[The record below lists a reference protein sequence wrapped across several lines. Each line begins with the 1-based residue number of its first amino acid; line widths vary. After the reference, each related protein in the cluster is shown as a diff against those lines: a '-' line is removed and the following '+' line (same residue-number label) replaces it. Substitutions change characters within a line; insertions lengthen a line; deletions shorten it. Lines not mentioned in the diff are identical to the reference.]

1 MSREMRRARAQSRAP
16 ATPASPRLHRARRGS
31 AADPKPRPPPSRD
44 GSPGFPRPPGRL
56 GFLRS
61 PDSRRSGS
69 RDPSPPRPPADGA
82 AAVTDRAGGNR
93 PSGAPAVRPSS
104 SRRRARFQ
112 AAPSDRAGRAGGAP
126 PSRSP
131 KHSAP
136 GDRLDAA
143 PRSERRGSLRNA
155 RDPARIDSRR
165 PCPPRAGGARR
176 SAGCAARAGRPVPG
190 PRRGSGGAPSPHAG
204 RRPETSPPARSPGA
218 PPATAAA
225 ASATSAAASVRG
237 LYWSSGRILP
247 MNSGLAFSSSSQ

>member
-44 GSPGFPRPPGRL
+44 GSPGFPRSPGRP
-56 GFLRS
+56 GS
-61 PDSRRSGS
+61 PGSRRPGR

-93 PSGAPAVRPSS
+93 PSRAPAVRPSS

-131 KHSAP
+131 RHSTP
-136 GDRLDAA
+136 GDRFGAA

-190 PRRGSGGAPSPHAG
+190 PRRGSGGAPSLHAG
-204 RRPETSPPARSPGA
+204 RRPETSPPARS

>member
-1 MSREMRRARAQSRAP
+1 MSREMRRARAQSRTP

-31 AADPKPRPPPSRD
+31 AADPKPRPFPPRD
-44 GSPGFPRPPGRL
+44 GSPGFPRSPGRP
-56 GFLRS
+56 GS
-61 PDSRRSGS
+61 PGSRRPGS

-131 KHSAP
+131 RHSTP
-136 GDRLDAA
+136 GDRFGAA

-165 PCPPRAGGARR
+165 PCPPRAGHEGPPDAPPAQDAPFPDR
-176 SAGCAARAGRPVPG
+176 AAVRE
-190 PRRGSGGAPSPHAG
+190 G
-204 RRPETSPPARSPGA
+204 RRPSTPAAGRKRLLRPGA
-218 PPATAAA
+218 PRPRRPRPLRLLRRPPSA
-225 ASATSAAASVRG
+225 ASIGAADGSCR
-237 LYWSSGRILP
+237 
-247 MNSGLAFSSSSQ
+247 

>member
-1 MSREMRRARAQSRAP
+1 MSREMRRARAQSRTP

-31 AADPKPRPPPSRD
+31 AADPKPRPFPPRD
-44 GSPGFPRPPGRL
+44 GSPGFPRPPGRP
-56 GFLRS
+56 GS
-61 PDSRRSGS
+61 PGSRRPGS

-131 KHSAP
+131 RHSTP
-136 GDRLDAA
+136 GDRLGAA

-176 SAGCAARAGRPVPG
+176 SAGCAARAGRPRSRTAPRLGRGAVP
-190 PRRGSGGAPSPHAG
+190 PRR
-204 RRPETSPPARSPGA
+204 PPAGNVTSGPEPRS